1 MTPSPSSSTSR
12 TADSPLGTA
21 TCGAAVSRTS
31 RPCPAAVV
39 DARTVMA
46 PVVAVSSTCRPV
58 GGSRSVRGLGPRRAR
73 PRKPLPDRST
83 SGVGPATPGHR
94 AAAFAHLDRQRIQPH
109 TNVYGPASIEVAISE
124 T

>member
-39 DARTVMA
+39 D
-46 PVVAVSSTCRPV
+46 RPHRYGT
-58 GGSRSVRGLGPRRAR
+58 GGGCELHLPHSGRQPQRPRAR
-73 PRKPLPDRST
+73 PAQSQ
-83 SGVGPATPGHR
+83 AT
-94 AAAFAHLDRQRIQPH
+94 
-109 TNVYGPASIEVAISE
+109 
-124 T
+124 